1 MTLADSV
8 GQAVGG
14 RQTATPAGRVD
25 VTERVFTKVV
35 RAASA
40 ELIGIGRDALR
51 AEVAGYR
58 GGLAVRLATP
68 LPVPPLDDP
77 DAVRAMPG
85 VIERSRALQEHLQE
99 RLSRLTGRDI
109 TRIDITV
116 TGAVTPERRRV
127 R

>member
-14 RQTATPAGRVD
+14 PHVAAPAGRVD
-25 VTERVFTKVV
+25 VTERVYAKVV

-40 ELIGIGRDALR
+40 ELIGIERDALR

-68 LPVPPLDDP
+68 LPVPSLDDP
-77 DAVRAMPG
+77 DAVRAMPD
-85 VIERSRALQEHLQE
+85 VIERSRTLQEQLQQ
-99 RLSRLTGRDI
+99 RLTQLIGRDV